1 MTVKILIL
9 AFSILF
15 QIITAILALRLIKTT
30 RYYWS
35 WIFLAMAIGLMAA
48 RRIITFYDLLTGV
61 DAESVNLSAEI
72 TALVISVLMFVGII
86 HIRPLLNSIY
96 NAKSDL
102 EESNRRLEKEIE
114 LRKFAENL
122 ANANAIKFKK
132 LTEHTPVMIW
142 MSDQSSECT
151 YFNQRWLDFRGR
163 TMEEEKGSGWTEGIH
178 PDDKQKTIDDYLS
191 AFRNREHFELEYR
204 LKNAKGEY
212 RWIYDIGSPM
222 YDASKKFTGYIGSCI
237 DITERVRSKQ
247 ELKRSERE
255 KSLIFE
261 AIQDKL
267 VFLDSEQ
274 KIQWTN
280 YAAMEIVGKKEEEVD
295 GEYCY
300 KLWHG
305 FEFPC
310 SDCPAKKAIET
321 GLTHKGEL
329 SFEENIYSIRAY
341 PVEENGTINGVLVI
355 ARDITSRKIAEEQ
368 LKQSEEKF
376 RMFFNESNA
385 VKLLIEPET
394 GNILDANK
402 SAREYYGYNDLTSK
416 NIKKINQLTDN
427 EVSREMEK
435 AFFRNKNYFNFRH
448 KLASGEIRHVEVHST
463 PLKINDRK
471 LLYSIIHDITDR
483 VEADLELKRS
493 EKKFR
498 NIVNALPQFVSY
510 VDHNLVYRFVNKAYL
525 DRFNLNEEDII
536 GKKLYEIIGNDAYE
550 KAKFHLDKVFK
561 GEFVHY
567 NEFFRYSDDFKAY
580 MQGTLIPEIDQ
591 QGNVEGYYAVL
602 SDVTELMYNQNLLED
617 SRNRLR
623 ILSEHQQNILEKER
637 SYIAREIHDEL
648 GQNLTAIN
656 MSLSMMKK
664 QIPRSQRDLFTKIQE
679 LRHLTQSTLSKTKK
693 LSSEL
698 RPQLIDDMGL
708 VPALEWYLNDF
719 EKRSGIQCSSELPED
734 NVTFPPE
741 IALNVFRIIQ
751 ESLTNIFKHANA
763 HSVGVELKIVNKV
776 IHLNITDDGIGIRD
790 EDIKKNNA
798 LGIMGMEERVR
809 LMSGDFNIGNT
820 GNGTS
825 INIKIPFEQ

>member
-9 AFSILF
+9 ASSILI

-48 RRIITFYDLLTGV
+48 RRVITFYDLITGV

-132 LTEHTPVMIW
+132 LTENTPVMIW
-142 MSDQSSECT
+142 MSDQRAECT

-163 TMEEEKGSGWTEGIH
+163 TLKEEKGSGWTEGLH
-178 PDDKQKTIDDYLS
+178 PEDKQTTINGYLE
-191 AFRNREHFELEYR
+191 AFNSRRQFELEYR
-204 LKNAKGEY
+204 LKNRDGAY

-222 YDASKKFTGYIGSCI
+222 YDGSKKFTGYIGSCI
-237 DITERVRSKQ
+237 DITERIRSK
-247 ELKRSERE
+247 EEVRRSEQE
-255 KSLIFE
+255 KSLILE

-267 VFLDSEQ
+267 IFLNTNF
-274 KIQWTN
+274 KVQWTN
-280 YAAMEIVGKKEEEVD
+280 QAALEEVEK
-295 GEYCY
+295 GEEMSGKYCY
-300 KLWHG
+300 KVWHG
-305 FEFPC
+305 FDSPC
-310 SDCPAKKAIET
+310 FNCPAEKALNTGQTHSTELKFDET
-321 GLTHKGEL
+321 R
-329 SFEENIYSIRAY
+329 YSIRAY
-341 PVEENGTINGVLVI
+341 PVKEQGNITGVLVI
-355 ARDITSRKIAEEQ
+355 AKDVTFRKNAEEQ
-368 LKQSEEKF
+368 LQQSEEKF

-385 VKLLIEPET
+385 VKLLIDPET

-402 SAREYYGYNDLTSK
+402 SAREYYGYSDLTSK

-448 KLASGEIRHVEVHST
+448 KLANGEIRNVEVHST

-550 KAKFHLDKVFK
+550 KAKPHLDKVFN

-567 NEFFRYSDDFKAY
+567 NEFFRYSDDFNAY
-580 MQGTLIPEIDQ
+580 MQGTLIPEVDQ
-591 QGNVEGYYAVL
+591 QGHVEGYYAVL
-602 SDVTELMYNQNLLED
+602 SDVTELMHNQNLLED

-623 ILSEHQQNILEKER
+623 ILSEHQQNMLEKER

-656 MSLSMMKK
+656 MGLSIMKK

-719 EKRSGIQCSSELPED
+719 ERRSGIQCSAELPED
-734 NVTFPPE
+734 NVTFPQE

-751 ESLTNIFKHANA
+751 ESLTNILKHAEA
-763 HSVGVELKIVNKV
+763 HSVGVELKIVNKF
-776 IHLNITDDGIGIRD
+776 IRLNINDDGIGIRD
-790 EDIKKNNA
+790 EDINKNNA

-809 LMSGDFNIGNT
+809 LMSGEFNIGNT
-820 GNGTS
+820 ENGTS